1 MVRRWSYI
9 NSVNSVYYRNH
20 KVAER
25 SLFDINTNAVMYLRK
40 EFQLSTRFT
49 RKSWARR
56 KHEHTFL
63 QMANVLKDW
72 SHTYR
77 FYRNHARMINSQF
90 YTSQT
95 YIAFNLTGTR
105 NIFPGLHK
113 NSGTVVTAS
122 YTNKLGSYFSKFS
135 RSRLNLFGNFK
146 NGNLILVST
155 KSFAQDAQDLNFLVQ
170 LPTIQY
176 ETEGLRMALPPSE
189 VPSQSPRDA
198 KDVNQLLNMLS
209 TIWTQKLVVLYK
221 VLTTLLLK
229 PNL

>member
-9 NSVNSVYYRNH
+9 NSINSVYYRNH

-25 SLFDINTNAVMYLRK
+25 SFFDINTNAVMYLRK

-77 FYRNHARMINSQF
+77 FYRNHARMVNSQF

-95 YIAFNLTGTR
+95 YIAFNLTGAR

-135 RSRLNLFGNFK
+135 RSSLSLFGNFK

-155 KSFAQDAQDLNFLVQ
+155 KSFSQDTQDLNFLVQ

-176 ETEGLRMALPPSE
+176 DTAGLRMALPPSE
-189 VPSQSPRDA
+189 VLPQYPRDVKA
-198 KDVNQLLNMLS
+198 ATRLLNALS
-209 TIWTQKLVVLYK
+209 TLWDQKLVALYK
-221 VLTTLLLK
+221 VLITLRLK
-229 PNL
+229 NHL